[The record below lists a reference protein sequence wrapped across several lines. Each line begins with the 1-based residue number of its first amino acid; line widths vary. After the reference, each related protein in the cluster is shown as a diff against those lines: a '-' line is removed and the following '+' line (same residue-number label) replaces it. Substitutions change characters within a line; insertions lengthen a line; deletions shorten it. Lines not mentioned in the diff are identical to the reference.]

1 MKQWITL
8 SISAAMMFASCKK
21 ENLANSNTLNANG
34 PAISARSADGS
45 TYASGWE
52 QSSSW
57 NHYDSAAF
65 RIYYMDRSTP
75 EITAAGSRKSTSGNT
90 RSLSTWAT
98 VMACIA
104 APVP

>member
-75 EITAAGSRKSTSGNT
+75 EITADVLSAGAVITYGEVSTSDPEYA
-90 RSLSTWAT
+90 SFK
-98 VMACIA
+98 
-104 APVP
+104 